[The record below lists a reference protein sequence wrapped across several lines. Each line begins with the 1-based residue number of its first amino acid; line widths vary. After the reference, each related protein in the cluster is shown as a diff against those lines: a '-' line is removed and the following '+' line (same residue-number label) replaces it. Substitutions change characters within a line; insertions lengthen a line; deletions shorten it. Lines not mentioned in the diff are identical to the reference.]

1 MQINGKH
8 KSKYFEDP
16 IFEQISMYRVV
27 ETKKNKSVML
37 HLDGSASVILELTPM
52 NHTGFSDYEMWRLNN
67 KQQQIFRSLDTDSI
81 SVSFHITRMSAKFD
95 TSTIDLAPYLN
106 PRVNLLNVMGEQ
118 KELFQNKYYITVHCK
133 NNRVI
138 KKKSLY
144 EKAKDFYTKNTVD
157 KQSLLNKEFEG
168 INERINLLLESA
180 QQLNDGLRSLEF
192 QVKFLKGKKEYYNTI
207 ENFFRPDKSKNKN
220 IEIDENLDSPRQSLF
235 SGTRATI
242 NTDDFVL
249 DNYLHKIYTLDKV
262 PRQEIGFKDFDKIMR
277 APFEFLYTITFR
289 LMKNDETNTKFK
301 FAYALAEAGAGGN
314 KDAIFPDRQKEA
326 YKDTIDEMY
335 NLFAFNKTNAYG
347 VTSSINFALRID
359 LDYLQRLGRTYSVE
373 SKDEL
378 MRKIEREIN
387 LKYLEDFGQ
396 SSWVCEQY
404 TGWEVYC
411 KMIPGMSEIFSDTLK
426 KQVQLSVDLPYFLPL
441 YSAKMIGTVQHFGTN
456 HFIDENNN
464 LILFALNNS
473 ALPANNISISGQ
485 TGSGKSVL
493 MNTILAM
500 QFAQTHGKLA
510 PLICILDVGGDMG
523 SYRKIREI
531 VNGEELNM
539 SGPNKP
545 CIQIL
550 ELHPELSLPTKTKK
564 IELTNYLKDKI
575 ESIKNLS
582 DSKIADMIDQFF
594 SKLTDLK
601 LEDRNDFN
609 INEIFEG
616 IFKEDIGIHKEILKL
631 KEGECRPSER
641 KMNLIM
647 AVMEVI
653 LSKNAKNLD
662 GFDRYNE
669 DQIAQLIIQTYDMI
683 GLSENRY
690 PRLRDLVKF
699 VQEDEDSA
707 ELIAKISNWTTEG
720 QYPMFDRD
728 SDIDLSNN
736 FILADLKGLESNPKL
751 QLIYTLLLS
760 DLFSDKMY
768 FGGDRVKLIV
778 RDEAWAL
785 MQNGKAR
792 DKFGE
797 DLRTARKSGFATI
810 SISQLP
816 YDYLS
821 PDPAVGEAI
830 MESMQVNIFC
840 KFDGEDAI
848 RRVADQYKLTE
859 EMAEQLSSLGTI
871 KVEKNGV
878 MVPDYSKFMMK
889 IGKNIYILKNKLSSF
904 EYYLYSS
911 SRDDNAIIN
920 FYRKRSE
927 MNKMPKLFDVLM
939 YLSEGKHKGDQELYA
954 YLMQSGLTDA
964 AKSVIS

>member
-1 MQINGKH
+1 MQVNGKK
-8 KSKYFEDP
+8 KSQQFEDP

-27 ETKKNKSVML
+27 ETKKNRSVML

-52 NHTGFSDYEMWRLNN
+52 NHTGFSDVEMWRLHN
-67 KQQQIFRSLDTDSI
+67 KQQQIFRTLDTQSI
-81 SVSFHITRMSAKFD
+81 SVSFHMSRTSAKFD
-95 TSTIDLAPYLN
+95 TSNIDLPPYLN
-106 PRVNLLNVMGEQ
+106 PRVNLLNKMGDD
-118 KELFQNKYYITVHCK
+118 KELFQNQYYITIHCK
-133 NNRVI
+133 NDRI
-138 KKKSLY
+138 KQKKSLL
-144 EKAKDFYTKNTVD
+144 EKIKEVYSKNTLD
-157 KQSLLNKEFEG
+157 KKTLLNKEFEG
-168 INERINLLLESA
+168 INERINLLLDSA
-180 QQLNDGLRSLEF
+180 QAVYDGLRNLKF
-192 QVKFLKGKKEYYNTI
+192 QVRFLKGKDEYYKTI
-207 ENFFRPDKSKNKN
+207 ESYFRPQKSKHKN
-220 IEIDENLDSPRQSLF
+220 IEINEDLDSPRQSLF
-235 SGTRATI
+235 AGTRVAI
-242 NTDDFVL
+242 NTDDFTM

-262 PRQEIGFKDFDKIMR
+262 PREEIGFKDFDRIIK
-277 APFEFLYTITFR
+277 APFEFLYTMTFR
-289 LMKNDETNTKFK
+289 IMTNNETNNKFK
-301 FAYALAEAGAGGN
+301 FAFALAEAGAGGN
-314 KDAIFPDRQKEA
+314 NEAIFPDRQKEA
-326 YKDTIDEMY
+326 HKEIMDEMY
-335 NLFAFNKTNAYG
+335 DIFAFNRTNAYG

-359 LDYLQRLGRTYSVE
+359 LDYLQKLGRIYSVE

-378 MRKIEREIN
+378 MRRLDREIN
-387 LKYLEDFGQ
+387 QNYLEDFGQ
-396 SSWVCEQY
+396 SSWVCEAY

-411 KMIPGMSEIFSDTLK
+411 KMIPGMGEIFSETLK
-426 KQVQLSVDLPYFLPL
+426 KQVQLSADLPFFLPL
-441 YSAKMIGTVQHFGTN
+441 YSAKMIGSVEHFGTN
-456 HFIDENNN
+456 HFIDQSNN

-500 QFAQTHGKLA
+500 QFAQTHGRLS

-545 CIQIL
+545 CIQL
-550 ELHPELSLPTKTKK
+550 MELHPDLSLPTQSKK
-564 IELTNYLKDKI
+564 EYLIKYLKDNISYTKQFPDN
-575 ESIKNLS
+575 KVS
-582 DSKIADMIDQFF
+582 DMVDQFY

-601 LEDRNDFN
+601 LEDRDDFSL
-609 INEIFEG
+609 NEIFEE
-616 IFKEDIGIHKEILKL
+616 IFKEEFNSHKEYFVL
-631 KEGECRPSER
+631 KEGECRPSEK
-641 KMNLIM
+641 KMTVIM

-669 DQIAQLIIQTYDMI
+669 DQIAQLILKTYDAI
-683 GLSENRY
+683 GEKEQRY
-690 PRLRDLVKF
+690 PRLRDLTQF
-699 VQEDEDSA
+699 VQEDESSA
-707 ELIAKISNWTTEG
+707 ELIAKITNWTTDG

-760 DLFSDKMY
+760 ELFSDKMY
-768 FGGDRVKLIV
+768 FGGDRIKLIV
-778 RDEAWAL
+778 RDEAWSL

-797 DLRTARKSGFATI
+797 DLRTARKNGFATV

-830 MESMQVNIFC
+830 MSSMQVNIFC
-840 KFDGEDAI
+840 KFDGEDSI
-848 RRVADQYKLTE
+848 QRVASQYKLTE
-859 EMAEQLSSLGTI
+859 EMTEQLSSLGTI
-871 KVEKNGV
+871 KIEKNGV
-878 MVPDYSKFMMK
+878 MVPDHSKFMMK
-889 IGKNIYILKNKLSSF
+889 IGANVYVLKNKLSPF

-911 SRDDNAIIN
+911 SKDDNAIIT

-927 MNKMPKLFDVLM
+927 NNKMPKLIDTLM
-939 YLSEGKHKGDQELYA
+939 YLAEGKHKGDKELYD
-954 YLMQSGLTDA
+954 YLMTSGLTDA